1 MKPTVET
8 LVLGSTGINRMNTE
22 IQQVTNLLFGLVGHP
37 RAYMAQNLYDK
48 ATNTFHAR
56 LGNFDADGCAW
67 EIWWHKEKFHTR
79 CLVQNEHHL
88 NLIQLYVSDF
98 QALASFENRQ
108 HAEPVR
114 WAEGVLEAHGM
125 LQVFV
130 DGMLCDFPLVQGT
143 EPFIKAA
150 GYVS

>member
-8 LVLGSTGINRMNTE
+8 LVRGSAGINRMNTE

-37 RAYMAQNLYDK
+37 RAYIARNLYDS

-56 LGNFDADGCAW
+56 LGNFDVDECAW
-67 EIWWHKEKFHTR
+67 EIWWYKEKFHTR
-79 CLVQNEHHL
+79 CVVQNEHYHTL
-88 NLIQLYVSDF
+88 HQLYVSDA
-98 QALASFENRQ
+98 QALSGFENRQ

-130 DGMLCDFPLVQGT
+130 DGMLRDFPFVQGI

-150 GYVS
+150 EYTS